1 LHRLSEA
8 CSGRGIARN
17 LAVALLYWLF
27 AYAVAKFFAAYG
39 LFPAPTWPSA
49 GVAWFAAAV
58 GGPACWPGIFIG
70 SLLANYIL
78 FTPPLPIVLGI
89 SIGNVL
95 GPAIGLWLLRRSR
108 HSIDPF
114 LHFRDVIGFICY
126 GAVIHG
132 AIAATVG
139 VFSLYAGAKLASGH
153 LAAAW
158 LRWTLSDA
166 SGVLVFAP
174 LLQLWWRDRKWH
186 FSRYQALHLS
196 AIYAATLALT
206 VYIFFGTEFG
216 NPTPIGQAFMLIG
229 PLLWVT
235 VRFSEREAYPLF
247 AIVMVIATVGTVSGY
262 GPFHSQ
268 QVGDVMATLGFI
280 GFSYALILLLIAS
293 LNNERSAAEDSLR
306 EANEFLEKR
315 VVERTT
321 ELQASQQEIV
331 ASEKRTRQMVDSMPI
346 PLMMTRHDDDVLL
359 YINRKA
365 EEAFGI
371 RGANFLGNQAPNLY
385 VNPGDQETI
394 RELLKR
400 KGTVQDF
407 EIALQRL
414 NGDPFWV
421 MLSSVPL
428 SFKSEQV
435 LLTGLIDISERK
447 RLEED
452 LMRQATTDPL
462 TGIANRRYF
471 MTLFESE
478 FVRASRTAHPLTL
491 LMLDIDHFKL
501 VNDTYGH
508 DVGDLA
514 IKALAVICM
523 QSIRQYDTAARIGGE
538 EFLILLP
545 QTGLDAAMVVA
556 ERVRSAVQRNAIA
569 LADGR
574 QLQFTV
580 SVGVATLNRDIGSAD
595 QLFKRSDL
603 SLYEAKEGG
612 RNRCVTLDR

>member
-8 CSGRGIARN
+8 SSGRGILRN
-17 LAVALLYWLF
+17 LAIALLYWLF

-78 FTPPLPIVLGI
+78 FTPPLAIVLGI
-89 SIGNVL
+89 SIGNVI
-95 GPAIGLWLLRRSR
+95 GPAVGLWLLRRAR
-108 HSIDPF
+108 HSINPF
-114 LHFRDVIGFICY
+114 LHFRDVVGFISY
-126 GAVIHG
+126 GAIVHG
-132 AIAATVG
+132 TIAATVG
-139 VFSLYAGAKLASGH
+139 VFSIYFGGKLPSDKIIGA
-153 LAAAW
+153 W
-158 LRWTLSDA
+158 VRWTLSDA

-174 LLQLWWRDRKWH
+174 LLQLWWRQRQWH
-186 FSRYQALHLS
+186 FSKMQTLHLL
-196 AIYAATLALT
+196 AVYGATLALSI
-206 VYIFFGTEFG
+206 YIFFGAEFS
-216 NPTPIGQAFMLIG
+216 NPTPIGQAFLLIA
-229 PLLWVT
+229 PLLWLT

-247 AIVMVIATVGTVSGY
+247 ALVMIIATIGTVSGY

-268 QVGDVMATLGFI
+268 QVGDVMATLGYM
-280 GFSYALILLLIAS
+280 GFSYALILLFIAS
-293 LNNERSAAEDSLR
+293 LDNERSAAEESLR

-321 ELQASQQEIV
+321 ELEESQQEIV

-385 VNPGDQETI
+385 LNPGDQQTI

-478 FVRASRTAHPLTL
+478 FVRAARTGHPLTL

-514 IKALAVICM
+514 IKALADICI

-545 QTGLDAAMVVA
+545 QTALDAALTVA
-556 ERVRSAVQRNAIA
+556 ERVRTAVQNNAIT
-569 LADGR
+569 LADGG

-580 SVGVATLNRDIGSAD
+580 SVGVATLSRDIGTAD

-603 SLYEAKEGG
+603 ALYEAKESG

>member
-8 CSGRGIARN
+8 YSGRGIARN
-17 LAVALLYWLF
+17 LAVALVYWLF

-58 GGPACWPGIFIG
+58 GGPACWPGIFVG

-78 FTPPLPIVLGI
+78 FTPPLLVVLGI

-95 GPAIGLWLLRRSR
+95 GPAIGLWLLRRAR
-108 HSIDPF
+108 HSINPF
-114 LHFRDVIGFICY
+114 LHFRDVIGFITY
-126 GAVIHG
+126 GAVVHG

-139 VFSLYAGAKLASGH
+139 VLCIYFGGKMPAEKVAG
-153 LAAAW
+153 AW
-158 LRWTLSDA
+158 LRWALSDA

-174 LLQLWWRDRKWH
+174 LLQLWWRDRKWG
-186 FSRYQALHLS
+186 FSRYQSLHLLGV
-196 AIYAATLALT
+196 YTATLALT
-206 VYIFFGTEFG
+206 IYIFFGAKFS

-229 PLLWVT
+229 PMLWLT

-247 AIVMVIATVGTVSGY
+247 ALVMIIAAVGTVSGY
-262 GPFHSQ
+262 GPFHSD
-268 QVGDVMATLGFI
+268 QVGDVMATLGFM
-280 GFSYALILLLIAS
+280 GFSYALILLFIAS
-293 LNNERSAAEDSLR
+293 LDNERSAAEESLR

-315 VVERTT
+315 VVERTI
-321 ELQASQQEIV
+321 ELEDSQQEIV
-331 ASEKRTRQMVDSMPI
+331 ASEQRTRNMVDSMPI

-371 RGANFLGNQAPNLY
+371 RGANFLGSQAPNLY

-394 RELLKR
+394 RELLAR
-400 KGTVQDF
+400 KGTVQDY

-435 LLTGLIDISERK
+435 LLTGLVDISERK

-452 LMRQATTDPL
+452 LVRQATTDPL
-462 TGIANRRYF
+462 TGISNRRYF

-501 VNDTYGH
+501 VNDNYGH

-514 IKALAVICM
+514 IKSLADICT

-545 QTGLDAAMVVA
+545 QTSLDLALVVA
-556 ERVRSAVQRNAIA
+556 ERVRTAVQNHAIA
-569 LADGR
+569 LPDGR
-574 QLQFTV
+574 QLKFTV
-580 SVGVATLNRDIGSAD
+580 SVGVATLSPDIGSAD
-595 QLFKRSDL
+595 QLFKRADL
-603 SLYEAKEGG
+603 AMYEAKENG